1 MIIKR
6 CEKNNTI
13 TYYDEN
19 VPFRYVLYGNYS
31 EEADITYVMRDE
43 IDNKT
48 EKIISTEVI
57 GFYYG
62 DPILECI
69 EKYQNTRKAE
79 F

>member
-19 VPFRYVLYGNYS
+19 VPFKYVLYGNYS
-31 EEADITYVMRDE
+31 EESDITYVMRDTVE
-43 IDNKT
+43 NGI
-48 EKIISTEVI
+48 EKIISTECV

-62 DPILECI
+62 IPELEYI
-69 EKYQNTRKAE
+69 EKYQGTLKAE